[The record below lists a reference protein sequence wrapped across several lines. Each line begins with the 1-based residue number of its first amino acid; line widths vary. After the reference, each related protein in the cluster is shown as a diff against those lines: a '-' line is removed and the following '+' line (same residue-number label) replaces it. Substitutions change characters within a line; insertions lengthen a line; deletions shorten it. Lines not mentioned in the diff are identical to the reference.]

1 MTEET
6 KNQEE
11 LSDTLTVDG
20 VTLTM
25 YAGVIVKINDAIGG
39 FESLDDLPINPDLQ
53 SKLVEA
59 IVTKYDDEGNKSGY
73 FINPFK
79 IKSGDFQKIY
89 EWGLKHY
96 EVFILKSSTKTM
108 KMLKNIQ
115 TTITGFPTNS

>member
-1 MTEET
+1 MNE
-6 KNQEE
+6 EE

-25 YAGVIVKINDAIGG
+25 YAGVIVKIDEAIGG
-39 FESLDDLPINPDLQ
+39 FTSLDELPVNPTLQ
-53 SKLVEA
+53 SKMVEA
-59 IVTKYDDEGNKSGY
+59 IVTKYDENGNKDGC

-79 IKSGDFQKIY
+79 IKPEDFQKIY

-108 KMLKNIQ
+108 QMLKNIQ
-115 TTITGFPTNS
+115 TTITSFPTNS